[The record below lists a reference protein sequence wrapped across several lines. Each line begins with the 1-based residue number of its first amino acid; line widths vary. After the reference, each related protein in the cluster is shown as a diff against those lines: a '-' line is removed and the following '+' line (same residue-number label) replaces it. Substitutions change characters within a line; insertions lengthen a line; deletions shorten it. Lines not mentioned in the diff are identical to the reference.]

1 MNLSPARRSS
11 GFTLIELLVVIAIIA
26 ILIGLLLPAVQKVR
40 EAAARLSCGN
50 NLKQMALSCHN
61 YQDAYQYLPP
71 LNGPQS
77 PGSVTPNA
85 GGPHFYILPFMEQQ
99 NLYNQITTNCP
110 GGSPWCSPYN
120 AQVIKPYICPSDPST
135 SAPYINSGSGGAV
148 TSYGANAY
156 AFGSI
161 STIQGLPP
169 TVNFNSPQAWNSIAN
184 AFPDGTS
191 CTILFTDKFGTCY
204 NGGSIWATTCTCNQF
219 NPVVGWNVSGIA
231 NMFQVQPVYSS
242 SACNPYLAQ
251 TPHTGVIQVALADGS
266 VRSVTQ
272 GVSPTTWLL
281 ALVPNDGYPMPSDW

>member
-1 MNLSPARRSS
+1 MSSSRPRRQS

-40 EAAARLSCGN
+40 EAAARASCSN
-50 NLKQMALSCHN
+50 NLKQMALACHN
-61 YQDAYQYLPP
+61 YQDSYQYLPP
-71 LNGPQS
+71 LNGAQS
-77 PGSVTPNA
+77 PGSINPSA

-99 NLYNQITTNCP
+99 NLYTLITTSCP
-110 GGSPWCSPYN
+110 GGAPWCSPYN
-120 AQVIKPYICPSDPST
+120 AQPIKSYICPSDPST
-135 SAPYINSGSGGAV
+135 SPPYVNASGGAA

-161 STIQGLPP
+161 NTLQGLPP
-169 TVNFNSPQAWNSIAN
+169 TVTLVSSQAWNSLAN

-191 CTILFTDKFGTCY
+191 NTILFTDKYGTCY
-204 NGGSIWATTCTCNQF
+204 NGGSIWATTCTCNQY

-251 TPHTGVIQVALADGS
+251 TPHTNVIMTSLADGS
-266 VRSVTQ
+266 VRSVAQ
-272 GVSPTTWLL
+272 SVSPTTWLL

>member
-1 MNLSPARRSS
+1 MKSFSQPRCKS

-40 EAAARLSCGN
+40 EAAARASCSN
-50 NLKQMALSCHN
+50 NLKQLALACHN

-77 PGSVTPNA
+77 PGAISPNS
-85 GGPHFYILPFMEQQ
+85 GGPHFYLLPFIEQQ
-99 NLYNQITTNCP
+99 NLYNMILTTSP
-110 GGSPWCSPYN
+110 GGAPWYSPYN
-120 AQVIKPYICPSDPST
+120 AQVIKNYICPSDPST
-135 SAPYINSGSGGAV
+135 TAPYVNASGGAV

-156 AFGSI
+156 TFGSI
-161 STIQGLPP
+161 STLQGLPP
-169 TVNFNSPQAWNSIAN
+169 TVTFVTSQAWNSIVN

-191 CTILFTDKFGTCY
+191 NTILFTDKYGTCY
-204 NGGSIWATTCTCNQF
+204 NGGSIWATTCTCNTY
-219 NPVVGWNVSGIA
+219 NPVVGWGMSGVA

-251 TPHTGVIQVALADGS
+251 TPHPGVIMVSLADGS
-266 VRSVTQ
+266 VRTVSQ